1 MTRPARLWRLAQGA
15 RLATYL
21 MALWRLSRHPGAPR
35 GARWVGL
42 AVLAYAVSPVDL
54 IPDFIPVLGLI
65 DDVLLIPAGVALV
78 VRMTPDAV
86 WQDCMA
92 AARTQSEAL
101 PRLWWGA
108 VFIVLVWLVM
118 LGGFVWW
125 LVSTVVGGA

>member
-1 MTRPARLWRLAQGA
+1 M
-15 RLATYL
+15 ATYVI
-21 MALWRLSRHPGAPR
+21 ALWRLSRHPGAPL
-35 GARWVGL
+35 GARWVAL

-86 WQDCMA
+86 WQDCLA
-92 AARTQSEAL
+92 AAQTQSEAL
-101 PRLWWGA
+101 PRIWWGA

-118 LGGFVWW
+118 LGGLVWW

>member
-92 AARTQSEAL
+92 AAREQSEAL

-118 LGGFVWW
+118 LGCFVWW